1 MLSRLSSQ
9 DTKFAQQGCFVTRL
23 ATILLIRS
31 SGRLLNRLMGFLV
44 VAFSLWR
51 GTRLIQL
58 MGKSWKLAFDFNS
71 GEYQSMDVES
81 LKKQLQLME
90 ILVDG
95 CKKHPAY
102 RAIRPATGRCDPC
115 VEMWQARQE
124 LKELEKWPALYSQ
137 PYYWPC
143 PADSLGWLKT
153 MTEIINDIVA
163 QIDQIIFW
171 LRVTVYLVMGICVVC
186 LVGFIRR
193 NLGLDTHSIELRR
206 IRRILECLSSDK

>member
-23 ATILLIRS
+23 ITIRLICS
-31 SGRLLNRLMGFLV
+31 SRRLLNRLMGFLV
-44 VAFSLWR
+44 VAFSL
-51 GTRLIQL
+51 GKGARLIQL

-115 VEMWQARQE
+115 VEMWQARQK
-124 LKELEKWPALYSQ
+124 LKELEKWPAPYSQ

-171 LRVTVYLVMGICVVC
+171 LRVTVYLVMGICVVW

-206 IRRILECLSSDK
+206 IRRILECRSSDK